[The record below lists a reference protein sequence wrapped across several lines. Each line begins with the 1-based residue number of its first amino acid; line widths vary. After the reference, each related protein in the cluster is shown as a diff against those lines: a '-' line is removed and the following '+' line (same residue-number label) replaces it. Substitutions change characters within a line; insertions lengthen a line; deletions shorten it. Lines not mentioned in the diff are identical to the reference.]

1 MKKLGIE
8 IISCNIQNVTDR
20 DGLIRDLGADN
31 TAKIK
36 KDAAITKANAD
47 RDVAIE
53 TSKAQKEANDA
64 RVEAET
70 AIAERNNDLALKK
83 AELKTVADTKQ
94 AAADAA
100 YEIQKQ
106 EQQKEINTKTVDADI
121 EKTKR
126 EQVLSKEKI
135 AIRENELAAEVNRQ
149 ADAEKYQAETAA
161 AAELE
166 QRKRKAEAE
175 KYEAEQRA
183 LAKKAEAEAIKY
195 QMEQEAAGIKAKGE
209 AEAFAIE
216 AKGKAEAEAMDKK
229 AEAYQKYTGAA
240 VLEMMVKILPEMA
253 ENIAKPI
260 SSIDSVNIY
269 GTNGDGVSTMSGNI
283 PVMMKQLFDT
293 MTEATGVDM
302 REIMKVNTIEAK
314 TTRNINLT
322 GEGDIIDKVADAVK

>member
-8 IISCNIQNVTDR
+8 IISGNIQNVTDR

-302 REIMKVNTIEAK
+302 REIMKANTIEAK